1 MKNPFDVLRMKE
13 QELLKVKLETD
24 ALRVTARLLDDDH
37 TDWQDDHPYW
47 ERDSKIEIF
56 PSAS

>member
-1 MKNPFDVLRMKE
+1 MKDPFDVLQIKE
-13 QELLKVKLETD
+13 QELLKVKLEAD

-37 TDWQDDHPYW
+37 TDWQDDHPHW
-47 ERDSKIEIF
+47 TGDSKIEIF